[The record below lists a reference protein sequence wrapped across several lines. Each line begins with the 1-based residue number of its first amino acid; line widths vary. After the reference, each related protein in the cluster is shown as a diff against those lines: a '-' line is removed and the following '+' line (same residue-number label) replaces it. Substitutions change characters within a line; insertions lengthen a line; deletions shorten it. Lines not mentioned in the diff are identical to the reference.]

1 MWRRAQG
8 GSSFVTTYYATYFVL
23 LLTAIQVSKDRQA
36 KTILYWAALS
46 GLFLF
51 SAFRYRVGCDWW
63 GYLIN
68 YRIWI
73 PSYEFAFTL
82 SEPGYWSVIHF
93 LQQTGLPYEYLNV
106 ITSAIFFIGFHALA
120 RRQPNPLMMLA
131 LAVPILI
138 INMPMSAIRQ
148 GAAIGFM
155 CLAYVAFVDRRVVL
169 YVVWILMGSLFH
181 SSILAFLVFAPFVVG
196 RVSRKNIIF
205 ASLLA
210 LPGAYGLSQTEAAEV
225 AQQRYIDTGID
236 AAGAVFRLG
245 VLSLSGLFFVRYVR
259 KAWEREFPEDYK
271 LVLIGAWLMVGFF
284 GLFFVSTVIGDRFG
298 YYLIPIQIMIFA
310 RIPYLQT
317 LKNRQFWSVMA
328 IAGLTLVFLVWTQLS
343 SLFSQCYVPYRM
355 RLEVLGAL
363 L

>member
-1 MWRRAQG
+1 MCRGTQDG
-8 GSSFVTTYYATYFVL
+8 NSFVTTYYATYFVL

-36 KTILYWAALS
+36 KTIFYWTALI

-155 CLAYVAFVDRRVVL
+155 CLAYVAFMDRRVFL
-169 YVVWILMGSLFH
+169 YVVWILVGFLFH

-196 RVSRKNIIF
+196 RLSKKNIIF
-205 ASLLA
+205 ASVLA
-210 LPGAYGLSQTEAAEV
+210 LPGVYGLSHTEAAEL
-225 AQQRYIDTGID
+225 AQRRYIETGID

-245 VLSLSGLFFVRYVR
+245 MLSLSGLFFVLYIR
-259 KAWEREFPEDYK
+259 KAWQREFPQDYK
-271 LVLIGAWLMVGFF
+271 IAIIGACLMVGFF

-298 YYLIPIQIMIFA
+298 YYLIPVQLMIFA
-310 RIPYLQT
+310 RVPYLQT
-317 LKNRQFWSVMA
+317 LKNRQLWTLA
-328 IAGLTLVFLVWTQLS
+328 PIAGLTLVFLVWTQLS
-343 SLFSQCYVPYRM
+343 SLFGQCYVPYQISFDA
-355 RLEVLGAL
+355 LGAP
-363 L
+363 